1 MTEQDLLS
9 IDSANLP
16 KYRIGAVSR
25 LTGLSADVVRV
36 WERRYKAIS
45 PQRSDGGSR
54 LYSDTEIARLRKLRQ
69 AVELGH
75 AIGQIAKLPDSEL
88 ETLAG
93 KHRATFAVSNQALGL
108 GAVQEAGD
116 PHEITRERFLEAI
129 ARMDVVAADEEI
141 NRAATLYP
149 PRVLVKSIVAPL
161 LEEIGDRWA
170 HRDFGIAQEH
180 VATNLIRNLLS
191 SLFRLYPPDEAAETI
206 VLATPNGERHEF
218 GILIAALIAATR
230 GWRVVYLGIDLPA
243 SEIVRTAKL
252 TKARV
257 LVLSVIAP
265 QNAPTAEDLNAIAE
279 QIPPYT
285 RVWIAGAEAQN
296 HRGLIEQFN
305 WILVRDFE
313 DLDDRLKR

>member
-1 MTEQDLLS
+1 
-9 IDSANLP
+9 
-16 KYRIGAVSR
+16 
-25 LTGLSADVVRV
+25 
-36 WERRYKAIS
+36 
-45 PQRSDGGSR
+45 
-54 LYSDTEIARLRKLRQ
+54 
-69 AVELGH
+69 
-75 AIGQIAKLPDSEL
+75 
-88 ETLAG
+88 
-93 KHRATFAVSNQALGL
+93 
-108 GAVQEAGD
+108 
-116 PHEITRERFLEAI
+116 
-129 ARMDVVAADEEI
+129 MDVVAADEEI

-170 HRDFGIAQEH
+170 HRDFGISQEH